1 MHAATCVLDLNRND
15 LADSLDFDM
24 NLKTNLTDMIQTGAY
39 AKQSHTKESETSKKG
54 SKNSPIQNS
63 PKPFEF
69 PDLDLLVP
77 TELICALKT
86 QTWAQLKIK
95 EPNMEQ

>member
-24 NLKTNLTDMIQTGAY
+24 NLKTNPTDMIQIGAY
-39 AKQSHTKESETSKKG
+39 TKQSHTKESETSIKG
-54 SKNSPIQNS
+54 SKNS

-77 TELICALKT
+77 TELICALET

-95 EPNMEQ
+95 EPNLEQ